1 MKARLNALLWFAK
14 SNDHFGNQ
22 SMAQT
27 LRPQFRSWGARSSF
41 KKETTDLLVRGLQSG
56 KIGVE
61 RLTQFP
67 IAVECRAGWAVFAPD
82 HEGVKAGEF

>member
-1 MKARLNALLWFAK
+1 MPCYGSPKVMIILVINRWRRLLGLN
-14 SNDHFGNQ
+14 SG
-22 SMAQT
+22 
-27 LRPQFRSWGARSSF
+27 SWGARSSF

-82 HEGVKAGEF
+82 HEGVQAGEF